1 MMAYDESER
10 LRLFCAVPLSEE
22 VRERAVRHIELLRE
36 RAGDVRASWERPEKL
51 HITLKF
57 LGEIEPSRVEALSL
71 AAERA
76 ALQTNSFT
84 LSIEGAGAFPPRG
97 LPRVL
102 WLGIKDETGNLSG
115 LQQSL
120 EREAEREGFM
130 RDERAFHPHLTI
142 ARLRR
147 PEGARQLASLH
158 QQTGF
163 EAVSFHASKLLV
175 IRSDLG
181 PKGSRYTEIS
191 EHNLQDSQH
200 RRRY

>member
-1 MMAYDESER
+1 MAYDESAR
-10 LRLFCAVPLSEE
+10 LRVFCAVPLSEE
-22 VRERAVRHIELLRE
+22 VRESASQHIELLRE
-36 RAGDVRASWERPEKL
+36 RAPDARASWERPEKL

-57 LGEIEPSRVEALSL
+57 LGEIEPSRVVALSL

-76 ALQTNSFT
+76 AMQINSFT

-97 LPRVL
+97 LPHVL
-102 WLGIKDETGNLSG
+102 WLGIKDETGNLSS

-120 EREAEREGFM
+120 EREAEREGFT

-142 ARLRR
+142 ARLRK
-147 PEGARQLASLH
+147 PEGARQLAALH

-163 EAVSFHASKLLV
+163 EAVSFPVSKLLV
-175 IRSDLG
+175 IRSELG

-191 EHNLQDSQH
+191 AHKLRERQVG
-200 RRRY
+200 

>member
-1 MMAYDESER
+1 MTHGESAR
-10 LRLFCAVPLSEE
+10 LRVFCAVPLSEE
-22 VRERAVRHIELLRE
+22 VRARAARHIELLRE
-36 RAGDVRASWERPEKL
+36 RAPDIRASWERPEKL

-57 LGEIEPSRVEALSL
+57 LGEIEPIRVEALSL

-76 ALQTNSFT
+76 ARRTNSFT

-102 WLGIKDETGNLSG
+102 WLGIKDETGNLAW

-120 EREAEREGFM
+120 EREAEREGFT

-142 ARLRR
+142 ARLRK
-147 PEGARQLASLH
+147 PEGARQLAALH

-163 EAVSFHASKLLV
+163 EAASFPVSKLLV

-181 PKGSRYTEIS
+181 PTGSRYTEIS
-191 EHNLQDSQH
+191 EHSLQAVNV
-200 RRRY
+200 